1 MICACGCVWHG
12 VHVESV
18 FSSHLYYMW
27 ALNQNFVDLCGKHL
41 YLLGHLTAWKHVL
54 SYKFPKEQGS
64 SI

>member
-1 MICACGCVWHG
+1 MCMWVCMAWCTCGVSFLFPPIL
-12 VHVESV
+12 HVGSG
-18 FSSHLYYMW
+18 
-27 ALNQNFVDLCGKHL
+27 NQNFVDLCGKHL